1 MAVSNKA
8 IIHAYRDLYRH
19 GLRAVQY
26 TVPQRYIIRD
36 RLRRAFRESSPSDF
50 EQPRIDNT
58 IELFKAAAKDTGIEH
73 RLIKN
78 LCHVWHEEPR
88 QWASR
93 PRGRYVDVLNP
104 PSFKPI

>member
-1 MAVSNKA
+1 MAASTEAVV
-8 IIHAYRDLYRH
+8 HAYRNLYRH

-26 TVPQRYIIRD
+26 TVPQRYTIRD
-36 RLRRAFRESSPSDF
+36 RLRRAFRESPRSDF

-58 IELFKAAAKDTGIEH
+58 IELFKAAARDTGVEH

-78 LCHVWHEEPR
+78 LCRVWHDEPR

-93 PRGRYVDVLNP
+93 SRGQYVDFLHL
-104 PSFKPI
+104 